1 VTIYLS
7 LEETIELHK
16 TLIDRFGG
24 QPGIRDR
31 GLLQSALSRP
41 GSGYYESLSL
51 QASALIQSLARN
63 HAFIDGNKRVAFA
76 ATAIFLRLNGQRLIV
91 KADNGEHFLIEK
103 VIHEKIDLQAIADWV
118 EKYSKPA

>member
-1 VTIYLS
+1 MTIYLS